1 MTEQKI
7 AIENR
12 IPFSELGNE
21 IGTTPEQ
28 YREHMEQEFYVQDPV
43 HPGHEK
49 IITRSDFEDAMAS
62 MQCWYLSSEAMKAIA
77 ERVTR
82 ALADYPKANVTD
94 ENDLSDALCKEQE
107 EALRAFG
114 VPYYEDEVPVPS
126 APGVRI
132 FSLDYG
138 YGTFDGMV
146 DEDGTEMVQMTLDD
160 GRVVTTFPGL
170 VIEEY

>member
-7 AIENR
+7 EIENR
-12 IPFSELGNE
+12 IPFSELGNK

-43 HPGHEK
+43 HPDHEM
-49 IITRSDFEDAMAS
+49 IITRSDFEDTMAS
-62 MQCWYLSSEAMKAIA
+62 MQCWYLSDKAMQSIA
-77 ERVTR
+77 EQVTR

-114 VPYYEDEVPVPS
+114 VPYYKDEVPVPS

-132 FSLDYG
+132 FSVDDG